1 VTASTSR
8 RDKRHQET
16 REEVLRAARRLVKH
30 RGAENLTMREI
41 ARGTYLSAPALY
53 RYFEGGKEEI
63 ILALARQDLDHIAT
77 HLRKVPGDLPPDERL
92 VELGLA
98 YLDFARRHP
107 DEFDLLLDNL
117 SAVGSLDVETGM
129 QSLALSPLLGI
140 IDGAIREGI
149 AAGMLQAR
157 TEDDVMLMWH
167 GAWAL
172 VHGLVAV
179 ERTNEHHDKLFSARA
194 RDILRAFVN
203 GLKTDWTSG

>member
-1 VTASTSR
+1 MLASRSR

-16 REEVLRAARRLVKH
+16 RDDVLRAARRLVKE
-30 RGAENLTMREI
+30 RGAENLTMREV
-41 ARGTYLSAPALY
+41 ARGTGLTAPALY

-63 ILALARQDLDHIAT
+63 ILALARQDLDLIAA
-77 HLRKVPGDLPPDERL
+77 HLRKVPADLPPDERL

-107 DEFDLLLDNL
+107 DEFDLLLANL
-117 SAVGSLDVETGM
+117 SAVGSLDVESGM
-129 QSLALSPLLGI
+129 QTLTLSPLLGI
-140 IDGAIREGI
+140 IDDAIREGI
-149 AAGMLQAR
+149 AAGTLRADS
-157 TEDDVMLMWH
+157 EDDVMLMWH

-179 ERTNEHHDKLFSARA
+179 ERTNEHHKELFRARA